1 MYDETNSS
9 RLDILLDQVK
19 EIQILL
25 DLYKKQLVNGE
36 NGREDKTEKPF
47 VPSVDLPLS

>member
-1 MYDETNSS
+1 MYDETNSNH
-9 RLDILLDQVK
+9 LNILLDQIK

-25 DLYKKQLVNGE
+25 DLYKKQLVNE

-47 VPSVDLPLS
+47 VPSVDPPLS